1 MDVPTQFKVVVDLV
15 AWIINNLTRHKLV
28 NIKELAMIMAIIKYI
43 LNNF

>member
-1 MDVPTQFKVVVDLV
+1 MDVPTQFKLVVELV

-28 NIKELAMIMAIIKYI
+28 NIKELAMILAIIKYI